1 MKNLLHCLN
10 RVGFLTPLISLFLF
24 STANAQ
30 HFILG
35 NEKVKVEAGLNFGP
49 TFFLGDLGGNRGKG
63 TTFIKDVNLQV
74 TKVMKGAFLSIYP
87 TDWFGFRLAA
97 QYTYVEGRDVLIENK
112 GTDELFRKQRNLD
125 FKSNMLEAYAAIEI
139 FPLMLLYNNSEDYQP
154 RYRPYVFIGAG
165 MFKFNPKGTIT
176 DQNGNVTWHDLQPL
190 HTEGQGFAE
199 YPSRKPYALMQLNI
213 PMGGGIKYIA
223 SERVNVAFELL
234 YRKTFTDYIDDLST
248 DYIDPIY
255 FDKYLSPSDAII
267 AKQVYDKAFT
277 SFVAGSPRLQPGYQR
292 GNPKNMDAYFSFV
305 VKFGIRLGDTYSSSS
320 ARNAASKT
328 RCPARF

>member
-10 RVGFLTPLISLFLF
+10 RVGFLTLLISLSFF

-87 TDWFGFRLAA
+87 AEWLGFRLAA
-97 QYTYVEGRDVLIENK
+97 QYTYLEGKDVLIENK
-112 GTDELFRKQRNLD
+112 GSDELFRKQRNLD
-125 FKSNMLEAYAAIEI
+125 FKSNMVEAYAAVEI
-139 FPLMLLYNNSEDYQP
+139 FPLMLLYNNSEDYAP

-165 MFKFNPKGTIT
+165 LFKFNPKGSIT
-176 DQNGNVTWHDLQPL
+176 DQNGNVTWHDLHPL
-190 HTEGQGFAE
+190 RTEGQGFDE
-199 YPSRKPYALMQLNI
+199 YPSRKQYALTQMNI
-213 PMGGGIKYIA
+213 PMGGGIKYMA

-248 DYIDPIY
+248 DYIDPKY
-255 FDKYLSPSDAII
+255 FDKYLSPTDAII

-277 SFVAGSPRLQPGYQR
+277 SYVAGSPRLQSGYQR

-305 VKFGIRLGDTYSSSS
+305 LKFGVRLGDIYNSSS